1 MGSLNIRLLRV
12 LTFRG
17 EPLIST
23 LSANLTRL
31 GFDLSLAFLAADNK
45 ADLRLELWR
54 KRNDINPKLRHI
66 KISSYED

>member
-1 MGSLNIRLLRV
+1 MGSINIRMLRV

-31 GFDLSLAFLAADNK
+31 GLDLSLAFLAADNK
-45 ADLRLELWR
+45 ADLRLELWGNS
-54 KRNDINPKLRHI
+54 NDINPRLRDI
-66 KISSYED
+66 KISRNED

>member
-1 MGSLNIRLLRV
+1 MGSINIRLLSV

-31 GFDLSLAFLAADNK
+31 GLDLSLAFLAADNK
-45 ADLRLELWR
+45 ADLRLELWGNSDR
-54 KRNDINPKLRHI
+54 INLRLSHI
-66 KISSYED
+66 KISRNGD